1 MANTL
6 RRDPYWF
13 DRILEE
19 ITYKFDPEDPR
30 HPAGLAVAAG
40 RERRS
45 TRRDP

>member
-30 HPAGLAVAAG
+30 HRLAHASSPPVTT
-40 RERRS
+40 S
-45 TRRDP
+45 QYTS